1 MLLDLTITQLDIGPI
16 SEGRAQ
22 ELAALGYLQWLGA
35 LPGDLGYPQAA
46 MAAYEQALPFR
57 HRSPAIA
64 VFCDLLVAST
74 MAPVTPVA
82 LSVPWRQRRGGA
94 QARRAAH

>member
-16 SEGRAQ
+16 SDGRAR

-35 LPGDLGYPQAA
+35 LPANAGYPQAA

-57 HRSPAIA
+57 RRSPAISA
-64 VFCDLLVAST
+64 FCDLLIAST
-74 MAPVTPVA
+74 QTPATPVA
-82 LSVPWRQRRGGA
+82 LSVQWRQRRGGA